1 MKKIY
6 KKSDSNQTILLNI
19 FSTAILQGI
28 TFLTMPIFT
37 RLLGTSQYGIFSLFN
52 SWVAILICVM
62 GFNIYSSIGPG
73 FFEFKN
79 KYLEFRNSNLIC
91 TTLISIIQ
99 VVLIIIF
106 SKKISDLI
114 SLNQV
119 LVILIGITAF
129 GHYLILFCQCSFIYE
144 KKPLNNFIISVVCS
158 ILSVAISLALIFL
171 VDYEQRYLARVLGI
185 SISYSIIALFVC
197 VYLFKEKPIGIRKK
211 YCEFGM
217 KVGIPIIFHS
227 LSLNI
232 LNQSD
237 RVMLQMYG
245 RDASYIGIY
254 SLFYTFCSALSI
266 ILSALNNSWCPFYY
280 DDVNEKKWK
289 ILNKKTKNYIELF
302 TALGIGFLLLSREV
316 SYLMADK
323 SFWNGINTIPIL
335 VITVYFTF
343 MYQFP
348 VNYEFFHKKTN
359 IIAIGTV
366 MAGIF
371 NIVLNSI
378 MIPRWGMYG
387 AAIAT
392 ALSYCALFLV
402 HYFIVKRM
410 NYHLKITVFLP
421 GLVAMLIGC
430 GMFYILSPWWYIRWA
445 LGIMLGIYELYKIYK
460 RKSIF

>member
-1 MKKIY
+1 MKKTC
-6 KKSDSNQTILLNI
+6 KQTSSNQTILLNI

-52 SWVAILICVM
+52 SWVAILICVI

-73 FFEFKN
+73 LFEFKD

-91 TTLISIIQ
+91 TTIIGIIQ

-106 SKKISDLI
+106 SKVLSNLI
-114 SLNQV
+114 SLNQL

-129 GHYLILFCQCSFIYE
+129 GHYLILFCQCAFIYE
-144 KKPLNNFIISVVCS
+144 KKPFNNFIVSIVCS
-158 ILSVAISLALIFL
+158 ILSVIISLILIFM
-171 VDYEQRYLARVLGI
+171 VDYEQRYLARTLGI
-185 SISYSIIALFVC
+185 AFSYMIIAIFAWI
-197 VYLFKEKPIGIRKK
+197 YLFKERPVGLRKR

-217 KVGIPIIFHS
+217 KVGMPIIFHS

-237 RVMLQMYG
+237 RVMMQMFG
-245 RDASYIGIY
+245 EDTSYIGIY

-280 DDVNEKKWK
+280 DDVSAKKWET
-289 ILNKKTKNYIELF
+289 LNIKSKNYIELF
-302 TALGIGFLLLSREV
+302 TILGLGFLLLSREV
-316 SYLMADK
+316 SYIMAD
-323 SFWNGINTIPIL
+323 SSYWSGINIIPIL

-348 VNYEFFHKKTN
+348 VNYEFFYKKTN
-359 IIAIGTV
+359 IIAIGT
-366 MAGIF
+366 AGAG
-371 NIVLNSI
+371 VLNIILNAI

-392 ALSYCALFLV
+392 ALSYGILFLV
-402 HYFIVKRM
+402 HYFIVKNM
-410 NYHLKITVFLP
+410 NYHLNIKIFLP
-421 GLVAMLIGC
+421 GLVAILIGSV
-430 GMFYILSPWWYIRWA
+430 MFYILSPWWYIRWF